1 MVNVLVTVIA
11 VQMGNVII
19 VLVNLVTV
27 VVVIVS

>member
-11 VQMGNVII
+11 VQMGNVKI